1 MIIFN
6 GVSNGI
12 PDRLESRQCSIVAFD
27 ELLLQDA
34 VVDGADEGSS
44 CAEGAAADAPKRP
57 KRHQSAPK
65 RTRPRARFRIL
76 FPQPTEDVV
85 RAPLRPPRV
94 RRRLPLPLAAAA
106 APAGP
111 AARRGRD
118 ASCGQRRTTWL
129 GRRGHTSRRAAFN
142 ATLPAAD
149 ARIRDAAAVSAATIL
164 RAACGHAN
172 SAAVAAARLNTR
184 DDDDAAAAA
193 GRARRGENA
202 APIAGRYA
210 TTGGIYF
217 VARSRAA
224 TATAAAA
231 TAVASAP
238 MPPQPMPVAEEA
250 AALEDDAMAIDEN
263 YAVEQPAPAAV
274 SFASSSALI
283 LSPSGGMDVS
293 LTSPNPLPAAFD
305 AVSNSNGP
313 ASRKRKAHLFNVLQQ
328 YADVPGAPAGYT
340 SSSLPSLSGSS
351 SGNYYGG
358 GTGGSMHGLPHA
370 GSYARL
376 LVSDTG
382 NGSAFGAIPS
392 RDGSS
397 AAAGAGGGA
406 GGARSSIGGG
416 LIVPST
422 GLIGGADSLGPM
434 PKRRAAA
441 RAHA

>member
-1 MIIFN
+1 M
-6 GVSNGI
+6 
-12 PDRLESRQCSIVAFD
+12 
-27 ELLLQDA
+27 
-34 VVDGADEGSS
+34 
-44 CAEGAAADAPKRP
+44 
-57 KRHQSAPK
+57 
-65 RTRPRARFRIL
+65 
-76 FPQPTEDVV
+76 
-85 RAPLRPPRV
+85 
-94 RRRLPLPLAAAA
+94 
-106 APAGP
+106 
-111 AARRGRD
+111 
-118 ASCGQRRTTWL
+118 
-129 GRRGHTSRRAAFN
+129 
-142 ATLPAAD
+142 
-149 ARIRDAAAVSAATIL
+149 
-164 RAACGHAN
+164 
-172 SAAVAAARLNTR
+172 
-184 DDDDAAAAA
+184 
-193 GRARRGENA
+193 
-202 APIAGRYA
+202 
-210 TTGGIYF
+210 
-217 VARSRAA
+217 
-224 TATAAAA
+224 
-231 TAVASAP
+231 
-238 MPPQPMPVAEEA
+238 
-250 AALEDDAMAIDEN
+250 EDDAMAIDDH
-263 YAVEQPAPAAV
+263 YAVEQQPAPAAV

-283 LSPSGGMDVS
+283 LSPSDGMDVS

-340 SSSLPSLSGSS
+340 SSSLPSLSGSMS

-434 PKRRAAA
+434 PKRRRAPLEHTRKRAEPAVSDYPMGGSAAERVLTWPWNWLA
-441 RAHA
+441 IRALKPHWAKLTE